1 MIRLAHWTQVQEHN
15 IMPIWLTEYL
25 DGEVTVCIQAPNDG

>member
-15 IMPIWLTEYL
+15 MPIWLTEYL